1 MNLNKI
7 VCLIYT
13 VHQVLKPRKVRLERK
28 VTHLGEIRHA
38 DRISVR
44 QLKRKDD
51 LLVDQ
56 MIILK

>member
-1 MNLNKI
+1 
-7 VCLIYT
+7 
-13 VHQVLKPRKVRLERK
+13 
-28 VTHLGEIRHA
+28 LGEIRYA

-56 MIILK
+56 MIILKRIVGKLFRCGLAGM